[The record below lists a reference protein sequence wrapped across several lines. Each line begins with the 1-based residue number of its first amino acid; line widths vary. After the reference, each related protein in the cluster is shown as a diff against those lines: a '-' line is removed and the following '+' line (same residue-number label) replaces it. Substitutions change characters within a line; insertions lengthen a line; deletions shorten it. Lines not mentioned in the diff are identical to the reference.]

1 MKALKLIQ
9 KLCYLASMILIINLI
24 PINTKAE
31 VIKSDNIDIII
42 LFKDDC
48 IDENVKS
55 FIINSGGNIVQ
66 DLSEIGGLEVKCKT
80 DLIPNIQ
87 TYSTIQ
93 SIAPNHDIDVFTEKT
108 VKLSQQ
114 GNSDGESDAD
124 IYNMYQ
130 WDIKE
135 VTDNGKSFQLE
146 SGNHDIV
153 VGIIDSG
160 VDVNHPDLV
169 SNLLGG
175 ENLVPADFKGDNTE
189 TGDPNDIIDR
199 LGHGTIVAGNIAAN
213 GRTKGVAPDI
223 GFKSYRIFNKDGK
236 TNASIASSAIIKA
249 VDDGAS
255 VINLSFGGYDLKG
268 KCYWTD
274 SKTGV
279 KYKMGDDMAE
289 YSLYKRAIKYAI
301 KKGVTVVTAAGND
314 SLNCDDKK
322 QLTNYLNTT
331 NQADGFSYFGMTYE
345 NPGSIEGV
353 INVSATGKDD
363 YIASYSNYGAK
374 FIDVTAPGGD
384 YAENEKISDLCL
396 TTGMGGYTY
405 TQGTSVAAPK
415 VSATA
420 ALILCKDKTLK
431 PKEVAKRIYKTCKK
445 LEGENSD
452 KYYGK
457 GMVNV
462 FNALSN

>member
-55 FIINSGGNIVQ
+55 FIINSSGNIVQ

-146 SGNHDIV
+146 SEI
-153 VGIIDSG
+153 
-160 VDVNHPDLV
+160 
-169 SNLLGG
+169 
-175 ENLVPADFKGDNTE
+175 
-189 TGDPNDIIDR
+189 
-199 LGHGTIVAGNIAAN
+199 
-213 GRTKGVAPDI
+213 
-223 GFKSYRIFNKDGK
+223 
-236 TNASIASSAIIKA
+236 
-249 VDDGAS
+249 
-255 VINLSFGGYDLKG
+255 
-268 KCYWTD
+268 
-274 SKTGV
+274 
-279 KYKMGDDMAE
+279 M
-289 YSLYKRAIKYAI
+289 
-301 KKGVTVVTAAGND
+301 
-314 SLNCDDKK
+314 
-322 QLTNYLNTT
+322 
-331 NQADGFSYFGMTYE
+331 
-345 NPGSIEGV
+345 
-353 INVSATGKDD
+353 
-363 YIASYSNYGAK
+363 
-374 FIDVTAPGGD
+374 
-384 YAENEKISDLCL
+384 
-396 TTGMGGYTY
+396 
-405 TQGTSVAAPK
+405 
-415 VSATA
+415 
-420 ALILCKDKTLK
+420 IL
-431 PKEVAKRIYKTCKK
+431 
-445 LEGENSD
+445 
-452 KYYGK
+452 
-457 GMVNV
+457 
-462 FNALSN
+462 

>member
-301 KKGVTVVTAAGND
+301 KKGVTVVTAAGN
-314 SLNCDDKK
+314 
-322 QLTNYLNTT
+322 
-331 NQADGFSYFGMTYE
+331 
-345 NPGSIEGV
+345 
-353 INVSATGKDD
+353 
-363 YIASYSNYGAK
+363 
-374 FIDVTAPGGD
+374 
-384 YAENEKISDLCL
+384 
-396 TTGMGGYTY
+396 
-405 TQGTSVAAPK
+405 
-415 VSATA
+415 
-420 ALILCKDKTLK
+420 
-431 PKEVAKRIYKTCKK
+431 EV
-445 LEGENSD
+445 
-452 KYYGK
+452 
-457 GMVNV
+457 
-462 FNALSN
+462 